1 MSPLGRKEARAFGLL
16 FRGPVR
22 MACVDNRVVGTEEG
36 RDDRGHQ
43 LAKYL
48 SCCAASQCAETHIC
62 SRRVAKAGAAPCKH
76 CGGAGGGSEWA
87 KTFAMALCDI
97 FDCPGVVQREA

>member
-1 MSPLGRKEARAFGLL
+1 
-16 FRGPVR
+16 

-36 RDDRGHQ
+36 GADKGHQ

-62 SRRVAKAGAAPCKH
+62 SRR
-76 CGGAGGGSEWA
+76 
-87 KTFAMALCDI
+87 
-97 FDCPGVVQREA
+97 